1 MSYKISLILSM
12 IFVAMFF
19 LFAGDMVSLQYI
31 YSDLDAKATTISY
44 LISKHGTLDDDF
56 LNYVESKYR
65 VDFVT
70 ADNYS
75 PLFGDEVT
83 YVIATEYKP
92 LVMSKNIM
100 TISIQRTTVI
110 GYYH

>member
-1 MSYKISLILSM
+1 M
-12 IFVAMFF
+12 FFF
-19 LFAGDMVSLQYI
+19 LFAGDLICLQFL
-31 YSDLDAKATTISY
+31 YSELDAKSTTISY
-44 LISKHGTLDDDF
+44 LISAHGGLDETFIDS
-56 LNYVESKYR
+56 LENKYQI
-65 VDFVT
+65 DFVT

-92 LVMSKNIM
+92 LIMSNKKM
-100 TISIQRTTVI
+100 TISVKRTTVI